1 MSGEFAPDEPEF
13 FLGDP
18 HAVFRRLRREDPLP
32 WYRARAAPGACSS
45 TPTS

>member
-1 MSGEFAPDEPEF
+1 MEAEFAPDKPEF

-32 WYRARAAPGACSS
+32 WYPGSGGA
-45 TPTS
+45 